1 MVPLYKPPFTIIEQ
15 DTRNAKWVDSN
26 IGKVKHSKA
35 FVEKKVV
42 ISIHFIAVKNIN
54 DSII

>member
-1 MVPLYKPPFTIIEQ
+1 MPLYKPPFTIIDQ
-15 DTRNAKWVDSN
+15 DTGNAKWMNSN

-35 FVEKKVV
+35 FVEKKAV